1 MSVLIV
7 TKEERA
13 ALEKKWA
20 EMEKAGTLPG
30 GVLLGIPIEA
40 TDGRFAYIDARWD
53 TPDVK
58 TGAPAV
64 TARVADAVK
73 DVAIGVTT
81 LTKVVSVMPKDFVT
95 KTVEVAVKVVER

>member
-30 GVLLGIPIEA
+30 GVLLGIPKES
-40 TDGRFAYIDARWD
+40 TDGRYSYSDSRWD
-53 TPDVK
+53 TPDAK
-58 TGAPAV
+58 TGVPAV

-73 DVAIGVTT
+73 DVASGVTA

-95 KTVEVAVKVVER
+95 KTVEVAEKLVER

>member
-40 TDGRFAYIDARWD
+40 ADGRFAYIDARWD
-53 TPDVK
+53 TPDEK
-58 TGAPAV
+58 TGVLAV

-73 DVAIGVTT
+73 DVASGVTA
-81 LTKVVSVMPKDFVT
+81 LTKVVSVMPKDFVV

>member
-40 TDGRFAYIDARWD
+40 ADGRFAYVDSRWD
-53 TPDVK
+53 VPDEK
-58 TGAPAV
+58 TAVPAV
-64 TARVADAVK
+64 TARVVDAVK
-73 DVAIGVTT
+73 DVASGVTT